1 MLTLLTDEKGHFH
14 RPATVIRNFISRR
27 PGSRFPVEKRKYH
40 LYVTYACPWAHR
52 VLIARKLK
60 GLEDIISFSVVHW
73 HLNFRTGWRFV
84 TATDTDAEGE
94 NVVPDP
100 LHDNFT
106 HLRELYSETDPDFA
120 ARFSVPVLYNK
131 VQQVI
136 VNHESSEIRR
146 RLGIEYQR
154 EIDEAHEW

>member
-1 MLTLLTDEKGHFH
+1 M
-14 RPATVIRNFISRR
+14 
-27 PGSRFPVEKRKYH
+27 
-40 LYVTYACPWAHR
+40 AHR

-73 HLNFRTGWRFV
+73 HLNFRTGKFPDKGWRFV

-146 RLGIEYQR
+146 RLGIEPVYAFHFR
-154 EIDEAHEW
+154 CNVRDIRSGYPHIHKWLLSFS